1 MCLFK
6 LFKKEHKPSCIVCL
20 EDLTIAKHILTF
32 NFLCGHIICELCL
45 VRLPKRRTL
54 ESYQIKCPICMK
66 FLKARVINLNNG
78 YCPGCNINYMSLK
91 INQNSNYFKT
101 NCNHIYCGNCFKITP
116 YNLRS
121 GYCKICKVELK
132 INQKV
137 YFL

>member
-6 LFKKEHKPSCIVCL
+6 RLFKKEQNPTCIVCL
-20 EDLTIAKHILTF
+20 EDMTIDRHILSF

-54 ESYQIKCPICMK
+54 DSYQIKCPICMK
-66 FLKARVINLNNG
+66 YMKARVIYLNNG
-78 YCPGCNINYMSLK
+78 YCPGCNINYMSLRT
-91 INQNSNYFKT
+91 NLNFYKT
-101 NCNHIYCGNCFKITP
+101 NCNHIYCSKCLKITP

-137 YFL
+137 FLL